1 MNDLGGLF
9 WRSLRDFGAGLVERL
24 PYLIVAVVVL
34 SLFLFISRLAVRGAV
49 AAGHR
54 AGLAP
59 SLPVLIGRIGSFAL
73 TVVGLLIAATIVFPT
88 FRAGDL
94 MAGLGISSV
103 AIGFALKDI
112 LQNFFA
118 GLLLLWKKPF
128 GIGDEIEIA
137 GFIGTVETIDTRST
151 LIRTYSGERAVL
163 PNGMVYASSMLVKTA
178 YAARRI
184 ERKVRVAYG
193 SDLDRARSVAEE
205 ALRNTEHVLL
215 EPAPQAL
222 VSELERSAVEITLYF
237 WIAPR
242 GPNSNDVTA
251 LALTRVKGALQSEGF
266 DFAANNSVTLVSE
279 DADG

>member
-1 MNDLGGLF
+1 MNDLGQLF
-9 WRSLRDFGAGLVERL
+9 WRSLRDFGAGLIERL
-24 PYLIVAVVVL
+24 PYLIVAIVVL
-34 SLFLFISRLAVRGAV
+34 SLFLLISRLAVRGAV
-49 AAGHR
+49 VAGHR
-54 AGLAP
+54 AGLDP

-151 LIRTYSGERAVL
+151 LIRTYSGQRAVL
-163 PNGMVYASSMLVKTA
+163 PNGMVYASSMLIKTA

-193 SDLDRARSVAEE
+193 SDLDRARTVAEE

-215 EPAPQAL
+215 EPVPQAL
-222 VSELERSAVEITLYF
+222 VSELERTAVEITLYF
-237 WIAPR
+237 WISPR
-242 GPNSNDVTA
+242 GTNSNEVTA
-251 LALTRVKGALQSEGF
+251 LVLTRVKGALQAAGF
-266 DFAANNSVTLVSE
+266 DFAAENSVMLVSE